1 MQDPSASAA
10 RTRPPIVQRI
20 AGWSARHK
28 RTAILG
34 WLALVAAAVLFG
46 QLLGSGDVPSFDP
59 GESGRAQRVLRDA
72 DAKSPQENILVQTR
86 AGTRAFAAEPEA
98 RQAVQEVVAAL
109 RALPP
114 GSVRDVRSPLDL
126 DGAARLSAD
135 GRSALITF
143 QAPGDARAEA
153 MARAQQAV
161 TAVQARHPSLR
172 VEEAGDVSVGEAI
185 DDVIGRDFRR
195 AEVSSVPVTLVIL
208 LLVFGALVAA
218 GIPLLLASTSVI
230 STIALLAVPSHWLP
244 IDDTVSS
251 LILLVGMAVGIDYS
265 LFYLRRER
273 EERMAGRSFA
283 DALRA
288 AAATSGQAVVVSGLT
303 VMISLAGLFLTGID
317 VFSGMAVGAIGVVG
331 IAVLGSVTVLPAL
344 LAWLGRRVDRGRL
357 PLIGRRRTAAR
368 RSRLWDALVRR
379 VVRRPVLLGG
389 AAAIALLA
397 LAAPALGMR
406 TGDPGLDDLPASTPV
421 IQSLRHIEQAFP
433 GGADPAKVVVTGD
446 RLDRPEVRQAVDALR
461 ARAAGSGGALRE
473 PITAVAAASGR
484 VLVVS
489 VPLAGSGTDH
499 ASTQALRT
507 LRERAL
513 PTTLGKVDGIS
524 YAVTG
529 RTADNH
535 DFAAAL
541 HTRAPIVFG
550 FVLALAFL
558 LLVVAFRSLTIPLVS
573 IVLNLLSVGAAYG
586 VIKLIFQDGHL
597 EGLLG
602 FRSYGAI
609 ISWLPLFMFVL
620 LFGLSMDYHVFI
632 LSRIRELRAGGA
644 STQDAIVGGISASAG
659 VVTSA
664 ALIMVAVFSI
674 FATLSLVSFKM
685 FGVGMAVAVLLD
697 ATIVRGVLVPAAM
710 AVLGERCWHLPR
722 WLRWLPG
729 LRLEAPAPEPV
740 RPEVRDRAA

>member
-1 MQDPSASAA
+1 MQDPSASPA

-34 WLALVAAAVLFG
+34 WLALVAAAVIFG
-46 QLLGSGDVPSFDP
+46 QLLGSGEVPSFDP

-72 DAKSPQENILVQTR
+72 DVKSPQENVLVQTR
-86 AGTRAFAAEPEA
+86 AGTGAFAAQPEA
-98 RQAVQEVVAAL
+98 SQAVREVVAAL

-114 GSVRDVRSPLDL
+114 GSVREVRSPLDR

-143 QAPGDARAEA
+143 QAPGDARADA
-153 MARAQQAV
+153 VARAQQAV

-172 VEEAGDVSVGEAI
+172 IEEAGDVSVGEAI
-185 DDVIGRDFRR
+185 DDVVGRDFRR

-230 STIALLAVPSHWLP
+230 ATIALLAVPSHWLP

-317 VFSGMAVGAIGVVG
+317 IFTGMAIGAIGVVG

-344 LAWLGRRVDRGRL
+344 LAWLDRRVDRGRL
-357 PLIGRRRTAAR
+357 PLIGRRRAAAR

-379 VVRRPVLLGG
+379 VVRHPALLGG
-389 AAAIALLA
+389 GAAIALLA

-406 TGDPGLDDLPASTPV
+406 TGNPGLDDLPAGTPV

-433 GGADPAKVVVTGD
+433 GGPDPAKVVITGD

-484 VLVVS
+484 VLIVS
-489 VPLAGSGTDH
+489 VPLAGSGGDH
-499 ASTQALRT
+499 ASNQALQT

-513 PTTLGKVDGIS
+513 PATLGRVDGIS

-529 RTADNH
+529 RTADNR

-550 FVLALAFL
+550 FVLAMAFL
-558 LLVVAFRSLTIPLVS
+558 LLVVAFRSLTIPLMS

-597 EGLLG
+597 EGPLG
-602 FRSYGAI
+602 FHSYGAI

-644 STQDAIVGGISASAG
+644 STRDAIVGGISASAG

-685 FGVGMAVAVLLD
+685 FGIGMAVAVLLD

-710 AVLGERCWHLPR
+710 AILGERCWHLPR
-722 WLRWLPG
+722 WLHWLPG
-729 LRLEAPAPEPV
+729 PRLEAPAPEPV
-740 RPEVRDRAA
+740 RQKVSGRAA

>member
-143 QAPGDARAEA
+143 HAPGDARGEA
-153 MARAQQAV
+153 MGRAQQAV

-489 VPLAGSGTDH
+489 VPSAGSGT
-499 ASTQALRT
+499 
-507 LRERAL
+507 
-513 PTTLGKVDGIS
+513 
-524 YAVTG
+524 
-529 RTADNH
+529 NH

-573 IVLNLLSVGAAYG
+573 IVLDLLSVGAAYG